1 MKRGE
6 NIYLRKD
13 GRWEGRYIKG
23 RTVSGRAVFGSVYGK
38 SYKAVK
44 AKLLPLKLAHTT
56 PVGGRYS
63 GLFSGWLRC
72 WLEGQSGKVKESTQA
87 CYHRQMTLHI
97 LPALGDI
104 PLQKLSAQTIQDFV
118 NQLANKGLAPS
129 TVNGIFR
136 IVSAAVQ
143 KAADEFI
150 IPVNVCAKIELPKG
164 RIMEVEALTRTEQEQ
179 LETVAAQDKNGL
191 AALLSL
197 YTGMRVGEISALR
210 WEDVDLENGLI
221 QVRRTAQRIS
231 LQRNKETKTSVIF
244 GPPKSASSMRLI
256 PLPQTMTD
264 CLKKHRETAVSEYVI
279 TSRRGFAEPR
289 VLQYRLQSLI
299 KKAGITPTR
308 FHALRHSYATRCIEL
323 HIDITTLSKNL
334 GHASTKMT
342 FDVYTHASLEH
353 RKEAVQ
359 DLNTLYQ
366 NIG

>member
-1 MKRGE
+1 
-6 NIYLRKD
+6 
-13 GRWEGRYIKG
+13 
-23 RTVSGRAVFGSVYGK
+23 
-38 SYKAVK
+38 
-44 AKLLPLKLAHTT
+44 
-56 PVGGRYS
+56 
-63 GLFSGWLRC
+63 
-72 WLEGQSGKVKESTQA
+72 
-87 CYHRQMTLHI
+87 
-97 LPALGDI
+97 
-104 PLQKLSAQTIQDFV
+104 
-118 NQLANKGLAPS
+118 
-129 TVNGIFR
+129 
-136 IVSAAVQ
+136 
-143 KAADEFI
+143 
-150 IPVNVCAKIELPKG
+150 
-164 RIMEVEALTRTEQEQ
+164 
-179 LETVAAQDKNGL
+179 
-191 AALLSL
+191 LSL

-221 QVRRTAQRIS
+221 HVSQTAQRVCLES
-231 LQRNKETKTSVIF
+231 AGASKTSVIF
-244 GPPKSASSMRLI
+244 GTPKSASSMRLI